1 MVVSR
6 VIQGLET
13 NLFQLSA
20 GEANTHDLCTPTPTP
35 MGKKSPPWEGE
46 RRDKTISFICLT

>member
-20 GEANTHDLCTPTPTP
+20 GEANTHDLCTPTP